1 MTYIILKNFTTK
13 TEPQAKGEQQQL
25 EVSDVKQELVTTR
38 STKLDEAPLT
48 AEINLTSQMAT
59 PMHYFSRS
67 SSMTSLNSFDVKS
80 IHSEVASEYSQVTSQ
95 VTSPS
100 YKHRRGKYKII
111 YLFQLVRMYQSFHT
125 QLFLRVTIHLFFIM
139 FDII

>member
-1 MTYIILKNFTTK
+1 MNISTNKLHLLKNFMAK
-13 TEPQAKGEQQQL
+13 TEAQTTGEKQQL
-25 EVSDVKQELVTTR
+25 EVSGLKQELVSTR

-100 YKHRRGKYKII
+100 YKHRRGNNMIPCFIKKYLNWCTKGEPKLQ
-111 YLFQLVRMYQSFHT
+111 YSRCC
-125 QLFLRVTIHLFFIM
+125 
-139 FDII
+139 

>member
-1 MTYIILKNFTTK
+1 MEK
-13 TEPQAKGEQQQL
+13 TEAQAPREKQQL
-25 EVSDVKQELVTTR
+25 EVSGLKQEMVSTR

-100 YKHRRGKYKII
+100 YKHRRGNNMILYFKTPIQNCAQRVNQSSNIQLLNFNI
-111 YLFQLVRMYQSFHT
+111 YF
-125 QLFLRVTIHLFFIM
+125 
-139 FDII
+139 